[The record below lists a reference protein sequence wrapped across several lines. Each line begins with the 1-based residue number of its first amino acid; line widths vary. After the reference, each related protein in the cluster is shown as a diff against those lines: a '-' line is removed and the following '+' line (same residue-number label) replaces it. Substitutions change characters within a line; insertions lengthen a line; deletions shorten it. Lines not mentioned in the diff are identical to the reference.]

1 MPAKNQLCKVAAGPR
16 GFAIMIALVI
26 GTVLLIL
33 AVSLYSFVGHQHSG
47 MQTIVNGEVAHF
59 LAEAGINSSIG
70 AVRASIARS
79 LDGGAGGK
87 KLTAMLLQPGELSD
101 TCINDLLDT
110 SWNTDLET
118 FARDVDKDA
127 SIRVDVWLRD
137 FVRSETDPTA
147 WSDPVSRNGFL
158 VIEATGGFKNSQRKI
173 AVKRQVKVTSTAPG
187 IMSKFTMFVTDA
199 ARRSEDSFN
208 LIRNDYRGMI
218 TDGPKPLILYN
229 HATPDSSLE
238 PGNIADIMKDEKLPD
253 VWQRRGW
260 LWLGGRRVRLN
271 LCSGAGDLGEIFHF
285 YDVSNPNV
293 FSPVKFSTPASAL
306 PTAFSGPVQ
315 LPWDKSSESIRQVSY
330 SFGHSFV
337 LDGFHDRS
345 SRKDTD
351 AMYEGNVL
359 SAGEKNHYSSKS
371 SILHLFGDARKG
383 FQSRTRLFGQ
393 VNSAFI
399 RFANLEIKPEEA
411 DVAALFAAANPP
423 PLYLLRSVAEDSYNN
438 SVDIEEV
445 GRRSVGGPLLK
456 SGMLFKSYNEYSQL
470 MSRVVELPYS
480 ESYNS
485 MQDVYDAKVGRTFPS
500 SAALL
505 PALADDQVTLQRDQ
519 HVFFKGRPA
528 ADNVAQLLTGRV
540 QIEVETIN
548 DFWERF
554 LNQQGELE
562 LNAVVRVKN
571 PRGLDMQIPA
581 AGRPQPMV
589 VRGGGIIVLES
600 GNLVLRGISCSSPD
614 QSLTVVLRGS
624 GSVSFASTQPNHV
637 NLIAP
642 DAELAYSSR
651 FDLVGA
657 LCVGSIYAD
666 HRFQGGTVRFRHGQ
680 DPTSPGYDRF
690 YKVFVDPKD
699 SYWNE

>member
-1 MPAKNQLCKVAAGPR
+1 
-16 GFAIMIALVI
+16 
-26 GTVLLIL
+26 
-33 AVSLYSFVGHQHSG
+33 
-47 MQTIVNGEVAHF
+47 
-59 LAEAGINSSIG
+59 
-70 AVRASIARS
+70 
-79 LDGGAGGK
+79 
-87 KLTAMLLQPGELSD
+87 ML
-101 TCINDLLDT
+101 
-110 SWNTDLET
+110 
-118 FARDVDKDA
+118 
-127 SIRVDVWLRD
+127 
-137 FVRSETDPTA
+137 
-147 WSDPVSRNGFL
+147 
-158 VIEATGGFKNSQRKI
+158 
-173 AVKRQVKVTSTAPG
+173 
-187 IMSKFTMFVTDA
+187 
-199 ARRSEDSFN
+199 
-208 LIRNDYRGMI
+208 
-218 TDGPKPLILYN
+218 
-229 HATPDSSLE
+229 
-238 PGNIADIMKDEKLPD
+238 KDEKLAD
-253 VWQRRGW
+253 IWQRRGW
-260 LWLGGRRVRLN
+260 LWLGGRKVRLN

-293 FSPVKFSTPASAL
+293 FSPVKFSTPAAAL
-306 PTAFSGPVQ
+306 PAKFSGPVQ

-345 SRKDTD
+345 SRKETD

-359 SAGEKNHYSSKS
+359 STGEKNHYSSKS

-383 FQSRTRLFGQ
+383 YQSRTRLFGQ
-393 VNSAFI
+393 VNAAFI
-399 RFANLEIKPEEA
+399 RFANLEVKPEDA

-423 PLYLLRSVAEDSYNN
+423 PLYLLRSISDEAYNN

-445 GRRSVGGPLLK
+445 GRRTLGGPLLK
-456 SGMLFKSYNEYSQL
+456 SGMLFKSYNEYAQL
-470 MSRVVELPYS
+470 MSRVVELPYR

-500 SAALL
+500 SAANL
-505 PALADDQVTLQRDQ
+505 PVDSGDKVTLQRDQ
-519 HVFFKGRPA
+519 HVFFKGVPS
-528 ADNVAQLLTGRV
+528 ADAVSQLLAGRV

-548 DFWERF
+548 TFWERF
-554 LNQQGELE
+554 LNKQGELE
-562 LNAVVRVKN
+562 LNAVVRIRN

-614 QSLTVVLRGS
+614 QALTILLRGN

-642 DAELAYSSR
+642 DAELAYGSK
-651 FDLVGA
+651 FDLTGT

-666 HRFQGGTVRFRHGQ
+666 HRFQGGTVRFRAGQ
-680 DPTSPGYDRF
+680 DPIVSGYDRF